1 MSIDVP
7 PPRRRRQPDYGGWPT
22 RPRITAALIALW
34 ALMLAETVENL
45 GGELRR
51 DVKRPTGPTLGG
63 GVVLVEGPVRD
74 RGPNLQHQMS
84 ALR

>member
-1 MSIDVP
+1 
-7 PPRRRRQPDYGGWPT
+7 
-22 RPRITAALIALW
+22 
-34 ALMLAETVENL
+34 
-45 GGELRR
+45 
-51 DVKRPTGPTLGG
+51 VKRPTGPTLGG